1 MTTISVP
8 LNQELDEFIQDM
20 IDNNNAETKSGVV
33 RMALRKLKEEQLIK
47 EIIEAKNSV
56 KKYGTFSGD
65 LDKLVKKI

>member
-47 EIIEAKNSV
+47 EIIEARDSV

-65 LDKLVKKI
+65 LDELVKKI